1 MPLVSVI
8 VPVYKTEKQ
17 LEKCVNSLLNQTLKD
32 IEIILVDDGS
42 PDNCPK
48 MCDDFKEKDCRIK
61 VIHKENGGLSSAR
74 NAALEIAKG
83 DYIGF
88 VDSDDFV
95 DEKMFEKMHSKISE
109 DNSDICICSHYN
121 FFGDT
126 LVSNGLPF
134 DCSVLYKEE
143 ILQKLIC
150 PLIGYSNTYLPKIF
164 EGFVCRQLF
173 RKASIKDIKFK
184 SEKTYFA
191 EDVVFDFEV
200 YQKADK
206 VSILNEC
213 LYYYYNNPISLSN
226 KYRENLWDTLCNL
239 LDYKKSVI
247 NDLNIANQTNERFN
261 NEALKFVKFTVL
273 NFKKSNCPL
282 TNEEKIN
289 QLKKMFNNHY
299 TKPIKKLSF
308 IFSQDFKTTIFLLL
322 FKFKQFSLIIRFA
335 WFIAI

>member
-1 MPLVSVI
+1 MPLVSII
-8 VPVYKTEKQ
+8 VPVYNTEKQ

-48 MCDDFKEKDCRIK
+48 MCDAFKEKDCRIK

-74 NAALEIAKG
+74 NAALEIAEG

-95 DEKMFEKMHSKISE
+95 DATMFEKMHSKINE

-121 FFGDT
+121 VCGDNV
-126 LVSNGLPF
+126 VSNGLPF

-143 ILQKLIC
+143 IVQKLIC
-150 PLIGYSNTYLPKIF
+150 PLIGYSNTYSPKIF

-173 RKASIKDIKFK
+173 RKALIKDIKFK

-206 VSILNEC
+206 VSILNAAHRQ
-213 LYYYYNNPISLSN
+213 L
-226 KYRENLWDTLCNL
+226 R
-239 LDYKKSVI
+239 KK
-247 NDLNIANQTNERFN
+247 RHR
-261 NEALKFVKFTVL
+261 
-273 NFKKSNCPL
+273 C
-282 TNEEKIN
+282 
-289 QLKKMFNNHY
+289 
-299 TKPIKKLSF
+299 
-308 IFSQDFKTTIFLLL
+308 
-322 FKFKQFSLIIRFA
+322 
-335 WFIAI
+335 